1 MRQSS
6 THSDGSKVLKFRPI
20 DDFSESLIN
29 VTNACSETIQPM
41 GVDQICAGLVR
52 RMQSRPGDSLVCKAI
67 DLRKAYK
74 NLPISEESLDDAY
87 IAVFSPKD
95 GVPQAFQ
102 SLVLPFGARA
112 SVMGFCRT
120 SYATWRIA
128 VVIFGLHWTVYF
140 DDYFLVAE
148 VRESRHVDMAQQLLF
163 QILGWETSDEKEGG
177 FGPVSRI
184 LGVQID
190 LADAHLGAAVISNVE
205 SRVRELVS
213 TIDDVLSPGHLS
225 AAEMRVLRGR
235 LVFAEAQIFGR
246 LTGAHM
252 RQLSWY
258 EGVVGD
264 AHVDQELRRSLI
276 FLRDH
281 VLRGEPRKVLS
292 DVVQVFH
299 LYTDASFE
307 SGAGGLG
314 GILFDGEGKMLS
326 FFSEMLSP
334 SGVNMLNPDGKKG
347 MIFEPET
354 LAVAIGVTQLLPN
367 FAVRPCDRI
376 VVFLDNESSLARL
389 VSASG
394 SLSADNWLFEVVFQ
408 WELSVRAVCWYERVA
423 SHSNVADAPSRGKC
437 EDLEASLRI
446 NVDPIAFIR
455 DRSSNV

>member
-148 VRESRHVDMAQQLLF
+148 VHESRHVDMAQQLLF
-163 QILGWETSDEKEGG
+163 QILGWS
-177 FGPVSRI
+177 
-184 LGVQID
+184 
-190 LADAHLGAAVISNVE
+190 
-205 SRVRELVS
+205 
-213 TIDDVLSPGHLS
+213 
-225 AAEMRVLRGR
+225 
-235 LVFAEAQIFGR
+235 
-246 LTGAHM
+246 
-252 RQLSWY
+252 
-258 EGVVGD
+258 
-264 AHVDQELRRSLI
+264 
-276 FLRDH
+276 
-281 VLRGEPRKVLS
+281 
-292 DVVQVFH
+292 
-299 LYTDASFE
+299 
-307 SGAGGLG
+307 
-314 GILFDGEGKMLS
+314 
-326 FFSEMLSP
+326 
-334 SGVNMLNPDGKKG
+334 
-347 MIFEPET
+347 
-354 LAVAIGVTQLLPN
+354 
-367 FAVRPCDRI
+367 
-376 VVFLDNESSLARL
+376 
-389 VSASG
+389 
-394 SLSADNWLFEVVFQ
+394 
-408 WELSVRAVCWYERVA
+408 
-423 SHSNVADAPSRGKC
+423 
-437 EDLEASLRI
+437 
-446 NVDPIAFIR
+446 
-455 DRSSNV
+455 